1 MSMDTRVV
9 RDTIEVI
16 KRERKRRRSRLP
28 DHHEAAYDQWM
39 FWDLPFVNELCL
51 MLLVAIHHQ
60 LEHELIR
67 VAAQKTGDGK
77 DLSRVQYQERLQ
89 AERARW
95 KTDRKSIIAKLNL
108 NSFPEWN
115 REFEVLRQIANSYK
129 HTPWRRPDDK
139 LLKLLK
145 LDLALN
151 YAPIAESDA
160 IREGLAVHLKMR
172 KNAEYPAIATRLLKR
187 MDAFLALVK
196 AQPSLSKVNWGRVS
210 FHPKDFEH

>member
-1 MSMDTRVV
+1 MDTRVV
-9 RDTIEVI
+9 KDTIEVI
-16 KRERKRRRSRLP
+16 RRERKRRRARLP
-28 DHHEAAYDQWM
+28 DNYDAAHDRWL

-67 VAAQKTGDGK
+67 IAAKKTDDGN
-77 DLSRVQYQERLQ
+77 DLSQAQYQERLR

-95 KTDRKSIIAKLNL
+95 KTDRKSIIAKLSL

-115 REFEVLRQIANSYK
+115 REFEALRQIANSYK
-129 HTPWRRPDDK
+129 HTPWRKPDDK
-139 LLKLLK
+139 LLKLLS
-145 LDLALN
+145 LDLTLN

-160 IREGLAVHLKMR
+160 IREGLAVYLKMR
-172 KNAEYPAIATRLLKR
+172 KNAEYPAIATKLLKR
-187 MDAFLALVK
+187 ADAFLTAVGS
-196 AQPSLSKVNWGRVS
+196 QPGLSKVHRGRVS